1 LASDGLEGRKQRN
14 CPTRTISLQGVQMN
28 IFNAQLDTP
37 HFSFSAYGKT
47 EAQARK
53 ALTHGLRQH
62 SYDYK
67 IRSLRNANWWMEFE
81 TDIIVTKLRLNA
93 CYRDGA
99 RISIV

>member
-1 LASDGLEGRKQRN
+1 
-14 CPTRTISLQGVQMN
+14 MN

-67 IRSLRNANWWMEFE
+67 IRSIRNANWWMEFAD
-81 TDIIVTKLRLNA
+81 DIIVTKLRLNA

-99 RISIV
+99 SISIV